1 MTVYELGWA
10 FFLLIFVIWP
20 LAMVIDQTWKERRR

>member
-20 LAMVIDQTWKERRR
+20 LAMVIDQNRREGR